1 MITFVALSQIYPQVP
16 TAVIDFEGKG
26 ISQTEASALTDRL
39 RTELFNVGFQVMERG
54 LMEEIL
60 TEQGFQQTGCT
71 SDECVVEVGKI
82 VGVSQMVGGSISKVG
97 NIFSVSA
104 RIVDVETGKIIQM
117 VTHDYQGEISG
128 LLTNGMKQV
137 ASLLSGGKVSEAVPT
152 GGMHGTFY
160 ISTDPVGAKVWIDDE
175 PQDGITPLLVDN
187 QPVGKHKI
195 YVEKGELSASGEE
208 LVETKTIKRVSLTL
222 ALAKGSINVLSIPLE
237 ATVSVDGERV
247 GLTPLTVEDVLAG
260 EHTLEIEKT
269 DYVGHTEK
277 VVVKKNEIEKVE
289 VHLEKMPLLSVFTE
303 PTGALLFIDKERK
316 GTTPS
321 EELRLNPGKHD
332 ILLSLSDYEFYTT
345 SVELMPG
352 AEEEII
358 CKMVRE
364 AGYIDITSSPP
375 GVTIYLDGELKGKS
389 PLTLYRIPTGLHK
402 VVANMDGYLELDQ
415 MIEVRHKMTTKVDL
429 KLTSIASVKSN
440 IQIINKK
447 RNLWAGLALAAATV
461 GSYFKYSSYAHY
473 QDYKSATTEAGKLH
487 DLIDRDNAIYP
498 VAFGIGMACS
508 LPALYHHWK
517 KEKLKTMISTL
528 ETEKFPRRTSP

>member
-1 MITFVALSQIYPQVP
+1 MSLIYPQVP

-26 ISQTEASALTDRL
+26 ITQTEASALTDRL

-82 VGVSQMVGGSISKVG
+82 VGVRQMVGGSIGKVG
-97 NIFSVSA
+97 NVFSVSA

-128 LLTNGMKQV
+128 LLTDGMKQV
-137 ASLLSGGKVSEAVPT
+137 ASFLSEGKAPIVVPT
-152 GGMHGTFY
+152 VGMHGTFY
-160 ISTDPVGAKVWIDDE
+160 ISTDPAGAKVWIDDE
-175 PQDGITPLLVDN
+175 QQDGITPLLVDN

-208 LVETKTIKRVSLTL
+208 LVETNTIKRVSLTL
-222 ALAKGSINVLSIPLE
+222 AMAAGSINVLSIPLE
-237 ATVSVDGERV
+237 ATVSIDGERV

-260 EHTLEIEKT
+260 EHTLEIEKS
-269 DYVGHTEK
+269 DYIRHAEK

-289 VHLEKMPLLSVFTE
+289 VYLEKMPLLLVLSE
-303 PTGALLFIDKERK
+303 PTGALLFVDKKRK

-321 EELRLNPGKHD
+321 KTLRLNPGKHD

-352 AEEEII
+352 AEEEIN

-375 GVTIYLDGELKGKS
+375 GVTIYLDGEFKGKS

-402 VVANMDGYLELDQ
+402 VVANMDGYLASDQ
-415 MIEVRHKMTTKVDL
+415 RIEVRHKMTTKVDL
-429 KLTSIASVKSN
+429 KLTSIASIKSN
-440 IQIINKK
+440 IQTINKK
-447 RNLWAGLALAAATV
+447 RNLWAGLALAASTV
-461 GSYFKYSSYAHY
+461 GGYFKYLSYAHY
-473 QDYKSATTEAGKLH
+473 QDYKTTATAEAGKLH

-498 VAFGIGMACS
+498 VAFSIGVACS
-508 LPALYHHWK
+508 LPAIYHHWK
-517 KEKLKTMISTL
+517 KEKLETTISYQSI
-528 ETEKFPRRTSP
+528 EKKDRSLLKFGGVE